1 MNFEST
7 YVDPRGRASRG
18 QFIGGVIPL
27 LAAAVLY
34 VALVGGV
41 TGGWCLMVLLF
52 PALVLHARRL
62 HDMGRSGWLVLA
74 PGVLNAAAI
83 WLHYIAHDGGQL
95 KAPVTL
101 AALAV
106 SAAFVL
112 WGLLGKGK
120 AEANRFG
127 EPAAA

>member
-7 YVDPRGRASRG
+7 YVDPRGRTSRG

-27 LAAAVLY
+27 VAAVVLY
-34 VALVGGV
+34 VVLVGGV
-41 TGGWCLMVLLF
+41 TGGWCLMALLF

-62 HDMGRSGWLVLA
+62 HDMSRTGWLVLV

-83 WLHYIAHDGGQL
+83 WLHYITRDGGQL
-95 KAPVTL
+95 KDSVTL

-112 WGLLGKGK
+112 WGLLRKGK
-120 AEANRFG
+120 AKANRFG